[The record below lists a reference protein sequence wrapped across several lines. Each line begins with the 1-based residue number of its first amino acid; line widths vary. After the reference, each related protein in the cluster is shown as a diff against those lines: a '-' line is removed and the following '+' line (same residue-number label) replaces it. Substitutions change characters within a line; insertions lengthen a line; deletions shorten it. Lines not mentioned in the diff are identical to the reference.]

1 MNEQGA
7 RRVVLVRA
15 IETADSGHQVLS
27 EDDRKYAS
35 RSARELAAWQASD
48 SKSAVTQDLFLQQR
62 SEQILKRLAERTPAF
77 GAFQKRALGLPGF
90 WAALPVLALFAGALL
105 DRIADPH
112 RVDLL
117 SAPLLFIIG
126 WNVLMYVVLLVWAL
140 IPNRKAGWAGQGLL
154 RRLSVGKAVA
164 PRKLPAPLASGLT
177 AFLAEWAQLSEPLTR
192 ARLARTVHLSAA
204 AFALGA
210 VLSLYAR
217 GLLTQYGAGWES
229 TFLDATQVHTLL
241 SWLFTPALTVFPFL
255 QGFSLADIEALRFG
269 AGAATTAGTVT
280 APAIGT
286 VANAAAGTGERW
298 VHLYGATIL
307 LLVIL
312 PRLVLALF
320 AALRAGRLARR
331 FPLELEHPY
340 FRKLA
345 DSIGAGT
352 PAVLRVL
359 PYSFTLDEARDR
371 GLWMVAAMA
380 LGAQA
385 RVLLRPTVPY
395 GEEPKEALRDTAF
408 DEAGVTVTAALFNLA
423 ATPEKE
429 NHGAFLDYLGR
440 NSKRGV
446 AVLLDESGMLERAAG
461 QAGLDARVNERI
473 ALWRQFCSFHGTA
486 ATVVNLLHP
495 ERRPIELGAGLAL
508 PELR

>member
-15 IETADSGHQVLS
+15 IETADTGHQVLS

-77 GAFQKRALGLPGF
+77 AAFQKRALGLPGF
-90 WAALPVLALFAGALL
+90 WAALPLLALFAGALL

-117 SAPLLFIIG
+117 SAPLLFIVG
-126 WNVLMYVVLLVWAL
+126 WNLLMYVVLLVWAL
-140 IPNRKAGWAGQGLL
+140 IPRRKTGLAGQGLL

-164 PRKLPAPLASGLT
+164 PRKLPAPLAAGLT
-177 AFLAEWAQLSEPLTR
+177 AFMAEWAQLSEPLTR
-192 ARLARTVHLSAA
+192 ARLSRTVHLSAA

-210 VLSLYAR
+210 VISLYAR

-255 QGFSLADIEALRFG
+255 QGFSLADIEALRIAPG
-269 AGAATTAGTVT
+269 AGMATAAT
-280 APAIGT
+280 
-286 VANAAAGTGERW
+286 AAAAGERW

-371 GLWMVAAMA
+371 GLWTVAAMA

-395 GEEPKEALRDTAF
+395 GEEPKEALREAAL

-429 NHGAFLDYLGR
+429 NHGAFLDYLSR

-461 QAGLDARVNERI
+461 QAGVDARVNERI

-486 ATVVNLLHP
+486 ATVVNLLQP